1 MKLSSQINDFDIK
14 HQGDDDDDDDDDG
27 EGEGE
32 KIKNE

>member
-14 HQGDDDDDDDDDG
+14 HQGDDDDDDDDG